1 MNDNFSKKYGQ
12 VFLKDHNIALK
23 EVSFLS
29 PEDNECILE
38 IGPGHGILT
47 EQLLKYN
54 INLTVVE
61 PDHRFVDQL
70 NQSYNNFI
78 KSGKLKIIK
87 ADFLKLAPGKYDKI
101 IGNIP
106 YQISSKIIFKIL
118 DYDFKMAIL
127 MVQKEFAQRLVASPG
142 TPDYS
147 RLTVNSGIRSQIK
160 ILYNVSRNSFYPV
173 PNVDSSI
180 ILIEKREYNI
190 DIKKFDLF
198 LIKLFSMRRKKI
210 SSIIDYH
217 GIYSD
222 KRPYELTIDQLIE
235 VYSQS

>member
-78 KSGKLKIIK
+78 KKW
-87 ADFLKLAPGKYDKI
+87 
-101 IGNIP
+101 
-106 YQISSKIIFKIL
+106 
-118 DYDFKMAIL
+118 
-127 MVQKEFAQRLVASPG
+127 
-142 TPDYS
+142 
-147 RLTVNSGIRSQIK
+147 
-160 ILYNVSRNSFYPV
+160 
-173 PNVDSSI
+173 
-180 ILIEKREYNI
+180 
-190 DIKKFDLF
+190 
-198 LIKLFSMRRKKI
+198 
-210 SSIIDYH
+210 
-217 GIYSD
+217 
-222 KRPYELTIDQLIE
+222 
-235 VYSQS
+235 